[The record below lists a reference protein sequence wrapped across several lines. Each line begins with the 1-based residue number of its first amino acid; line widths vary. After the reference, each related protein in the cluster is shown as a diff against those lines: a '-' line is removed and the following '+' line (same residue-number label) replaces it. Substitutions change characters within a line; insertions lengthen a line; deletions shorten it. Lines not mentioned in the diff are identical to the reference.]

1 MEHGKESIY
10 LESTFVVTSKIQ
22 SVIVKKLQKLI
33 TLDFMQ
39 ITW

>member
-1 MEHGKESIY
+1 MEYGKEFIC

-22 SVIVKKLQKLI
+22 SVTVRNLQKLI

-39 ITW
+39 TTW